1 MRKIITI
8 SIIEKRFD
16 HSFGYN
22 ITLTP
27 SLKLLMEVS
36 NNRSCS
42 KSRLVCSHEKQLQ
55 LTTYTLLRT
64 DMAVLDY
71 DGMMIIIRA
80 LCILMRLE
88 TFRTL

>member
-1 MRKIITI
+1 MRKIIISI

-42 KSRLVCSHEKQLQ
+42 KSRLVCSHEKQLH
-55 LTTYTLLRT
+55 TLLRT